1 MKIAIVSTR
10 GIPNNYGG
18 FEQFAEFISVEL
30 VKRGHCITVYNP
42 HFHPY
47 QKEKFNGVDVIK
59 IFSPEKQIK
68 TAANFIYDYLS
79 LKHAIKSK
87 HDIILCCGYTTSSV
101 FFPLINF
108 EKTKLVTNVDGIEW
122 KRSKYSRLIQR
133 LTKWFEK
140 LAINYSDALIADNV
154 GIANYIK
161 ESYNKTSA
169 FIPYGANSN
178 PEFDS
183 EILKNYFVDAHEYD
197 VLMARM
203 EPENNIEM
211 ILTAYAET
219 PSQKI
224 LVVGSTKNNFGKKMR
239 NKFSS
244 FSNILFVEWIGD
256 KITLDTLRHFSRLYI
271 HGHSVGGTNPS
282 LLEAMAAKSLIVAHN
297 NAFNKGVLGED
308 AVYFDSIDEL
318 KSIIEQKEFS
328 KKEIFKSQN
337 KYKISEHYNWNRIT
351 DDYENLF
358 NSLVRKKV

>member
-18 FEQFAEFISVEL
+18 FEQFAEYISVEL
-30 VKRGHCITVYNP
+30 VKRGHAVTVYNP

-47 QKEKFNGVDVIK
+47 LNEKFNGVDVIK

-101 FFPLINF
+101 FFPLLNF
-108 EKTKLVTNVDGIEW
+108 KKTKLVTNVDGIEW
-122 KRSKYSRLIQR
+122 KRSKYSSFIQY

-140 LAINYSDALIADNV
+140 LAINYSDVLIADNV

-161 ESYNKTSA
+161 ESYNKPST
-169 FIPYGANSN
+169 FIPYGANAN
-178 PEFDS
+178 PKFNS
-183 EILKNYFVDAHEYD
+183 EVLKKYFVDEYEYD
-197 VLMARM
+197 VLIARM

-211 ILTAYAET
+211 ILSAYAET

-224 LVVGSTKNNFGKKMR
+224 LVIGSTKNNFGKKIR
-239 NKFSS
+239 NQFSS
-244 FSNILFVEWIGD
+244 FSNILFLQWIND
-256 KITLDTLRHFSRLYI
+256 NLTLDTLRHFSRLYI

-282 LLEAMAAKSLIVAHN
+282 LLEAMAAESLIVAHN
-297 NAFNKGVLGED
+297 NEFNKAVLSED
-308 AVYFDSIDEL
+308 ALYFDSTEKL
-318 KSIIEQKEFS
+318 KTIISKTDFTFRNNYVAANKIKIEFEYNWRIVTDS
-328 KKEIFKSQN
+328 YEIFLN
-337 KYKISEHYNWNRIT
+337 
-351 DDYENLF
+351 NLI
-358 NSLVRKKV
+358 V